1 MERFRKQLASAL
13 ALGMLMPQVMLNIAS
28 LGNSSQTV
36 PEQTLGP
43 TETVTQPPAEKITY
57 LPVLT
62 DGAVVRVMALEE
74 YIQGVVLAE
83 MPASFETEAL
93 KAQAVVART
102 YALRRLTLG
111 DRHGAVAICTDSACC
126 QAYISEADYLK
137 TMGDQTD
144 IDKIRLAVSETA
156 GQVLTFDGALA
167 EATYFSC
174 SGGRTEDAQAVWGE
188 AISYL
193 QAVDSPGEESAEHY
207 SGSVRFTA
215 AQFADALGRAL
226 EGSPESWFGKVSYT
240 DGGGVA
246 AMFIGGISYPG
257 TQLRQLLNL
266 NSTAFTVSPDS
277 TGVTVTTRGKGHRVG
292 MSQYGADAMA
302 VTGSTCG
309 EILAHYYPGTRID
322 KIDVLG

>member
-43 TETVTQPPAEKITY
+43 TETVTQPPAEKVTY

-74 YIQGVVLAE
+74 YILGVVLAE

-137 TMGDQTD
+137 TMGDQVD

-156 GQVLTFDGALA
+156 GQVLTFGGELA

-193 QAVDSPGEESAEHY
+193 QAVDSPGEENAENYSAAIY
-207 SGSVRFTA
+207 FTA
-215 AQFADALGRAL
+215 AEFSAALGRTL
-226 EGSPESWFGKVSYT
+226 EGSPESWFGKASYT

-246 AMFIGGISYPG
+246 TMFVGGISYSG
-257 TQLRQLLNL
+257 TELRQKLGL
-266 NSTAFTVSPDS
+266 NSTAFAVTADS
-277 TGVTVTTRGKGHRVG
+277 SGITVTTRGKGHRVG

-302 VTGSTCG
+302 MAGSTYA
-309 EILAHYYPGTRID
+309 EILAHYYPGTVID
-322 KIDVLG
+322 NFSEMG